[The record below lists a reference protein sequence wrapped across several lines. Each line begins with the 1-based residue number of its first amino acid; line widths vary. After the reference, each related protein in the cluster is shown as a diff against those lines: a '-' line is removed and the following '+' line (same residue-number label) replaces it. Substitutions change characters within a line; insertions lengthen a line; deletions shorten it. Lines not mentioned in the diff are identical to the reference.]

1 MRLQISAIGRSKN
14 SPERDLFEIYTKRL
28 PWPLE
33 LREIDDRKTAN
44 LPNGTD
50 REAQALLD
58 SLEPNAFVITLDEKG
73 KDLTSLELSK
83 RLSDWTAQGYN
94 PISFLIGGARGHGVA
109 VKERADF
116 VLSIGKMTWPHMLV
130 RAMLAEQ
137 LYRAWSID
145 AGHPYHRA

>member
-1 MRLQISAIGRSKN
+1 MKLQISAIGRSKN
-14 SPERDLFEIYTKRL
+14 GPERDLFEIYSKRL

-58 SLEPNAFVITLDEKG
+58 SLQPNAFVITLDEKG
-73 KDLTSLELSK
+73 KDLTSMELSK

>member
-1 MRLQISAIGRSKN
+1 M
-14 SPERDLFEIYTKRL
+14 
-28 PWPLE
+28 
-33 LREIDDRKTAN
+33 REIDDRKTAN

-50 REAQALLD
+50 REAQTLLD
-58 SLEPNAFVITLDEKG
+58 SLQPNAFVITLDEKG
-73 KDLTSLELSK
+73 KDLTSMELSK

>member
-58 SLEPNAFVITLDEKG
+58 SLQPNAFVITLDEKG

-145 AGHPYHRA
+145 TGHPYHRA

>member
-1 MRLQISAIGRSKN
+1 MKLQISAIGRSKN

-58 SLEPNAFVITLDEKG
+58 SLQPNAFVITLDEKG
-73 KDLTSLELSK
+73 KDLTSMDLSK

>member
-1 MRLQISAIGRSKN
+1 MTTKTSPSESSAVFTISLKKGAKPRLQSWQ
-14 SPERDLFEIYTKRL
+14 F
-28 PWPLE
+28 
-33 LREIDDRKTAN
+33 
-44 LPNGTD
+44 
-50 REAQALLD
+50 
-58 SLEPNAFVITLDEKG
+58 DEKG

-130 RAMLAEQ
+130 RAMLAEK